1 MKKINNLTTKII
13 IASKSPVKIEATKLA
28 FKKVFTNK
36 TLYFESINAPS
47 GVADQPKSDDETYA
61 GAKNRAEYAKTSLPN
76 NNFWIGIEGGIDK
89 FENETLAFAW
99 IYIISKNKIGKAK
112 TASFFLPKKISELIE
127 QGIELGE
134 ADDIVFGLENSKK
147 KNGAVGI
154 LTKNIKSR
162 TEYYSEAIIL
172 ALIPFINDNLY

>member
-1 MKKINNLTTKII
+1 MTTNII
-13 IASKSPVKIEATKLA
+13 IASKNPIKIEATKIA
-28 FKKVFTNK
+28 FKKVFSEK
-36 TLYFESINAPS
+36 KLFFEEVNAPS
-47 GVADQPKSDDETYA
+47 GVSDQPKSNNETYI
-61 GAKNRAEYAKTSLPN
+61 GAKNRAEYIKKEFPN
-76 NNFWIGIEGGIDK
+76 NNFWVGIEGGIDK
-89 FENETLAFAW
+89 FDNQTLAFAW
-99 IYIISKNKIGKAK
+99 IYIISNNKVGKAK

-154 LTKNIKSR
+154 LTKNVKNR

-172 ALIPFINDNLY
+172 ALIPFINETLY